1 MDYFHHKG
9 LHSALMQALV
19 DYPHRFMDIYIRWPG
34 SVYDACILTNSD
46 LLAKGEEGTLLPDT
60 MRMLNGCNEPSV
72 NYRLRRARLVLENAF
87 GHLIMKRRWMCLLK
101 RNDAKTSFAL

>member
-72 NYRLRRARLVLENAF
+72 NYRLRRAHLVVENAF
-87 GHLIMKRRWMCLLK
+87 GHLIRKRRWMCLLK